1 MEDYDVF
8 NEMNNI
14 KTIIMGID
22 LDDEKF
28 WQEEII
34 SNSQIEFM
42 PIRFSYNLKN
52 FSNNYINKTKS
63 LFIYYYDEK
72 NTYNNELLK
81 MKKHFIHYQRRPIFA
96 YIPNEE
102 KYFNLKKILQEIGIN
117 IVNSKKELL
126 KNIQNL

>member
-8 NEMNNI
+8 SEMNNI
-14 KTIIMGID
+14 KTIIMGMD

-28 WQEEII
+28 WREEVI

-42 PIRFSYNLKN
+42 PIRFSYNSKD
-52 FSNNYINKTKS
+52 FSNDYINKTKS
-63 LFIYYYDEK
+63 LFIYYFNER

-81 MKKHFIHYQRRPIFA
+81 LKKHFIHYQRKPKFA

-102 KYFNLKKILQEIGIN
+102 KYCNLKKMIQEIGIDVVDCKNSLLEN
-117 IVNSKKELL
+117 INK
-126 KNIQNL
+126 I